1 MSNRR
6 RVRIPVIAGIVGV
19 LAATVVPVGHAAGP
33 AAAAGAGAT
42 RTVTLIT
49 GDRVDVDANG
59 LPSVRPGPGR
69 EGIAFSTSRH
79 DGHSTVLP
87 GDAIRLVASGRVD
100 PRLFDVTALLDFGY
114 DDAHRDTLP
123 LIVTHLDGEALPRAA
138 GTSVVR
144 DLPSINGAAV
154 LGGKSD
160 ATALWEALTDGSG
173 MRTAATGVDKIWLDG
188 VRKTTLDRSTAQ
200 IGAPAAWNAGHTGKG
215 VKIAILDTGV
225 DQTHADLAGR
235 EIAEKNF
242 SDAPDNID
250 RYGHGTHV
258 ASIAAGTGAR
268 SGGKYRGVA
277 YEGSLLDGKV
287 LNDDGSGRESWIVAG
302 MQWAAEQGA
311 AVVNLSLGGQDTP
324 ETDPLEQAVD
334 TLSRQHGTL
343 FVIAAGNAGT
353 DGSINSPGSADA
365 ALTVGAVDRADGL
378 APFSSRGPRLGD
390 GAIKPDI
397 TAPGVEIVAASHS
410 AGTIG
415 RPVEPGYVALSGTS
429 MATPH
434 VAGAAALL
442 AQQHPGWTGTRL
454 KAALTGSAKPAP
466 GLTPFAQG
474 SGRVDLTTAI
484 TGTVYTEPTNLGYGI
499 VPWPHDDDQPITKS
513 LTYHNSGDVAVT
525 LDLTVEATGPD
536 GKPADGVFS
545 VNDKQITVP
554 AGGTAKAAVVA
565 DTSAGTVD
573 GIYSGA
579 VLATT
584 GASSTRVP
592 IAVTREKE
600 TYDLKINFL
609 DEDGKPTS
617 AYLAKLLGLDDS
629 TLVKLPYAE
638 DGSIEL
644 RLPKGRYALDNLVAG
659 QGRLHLMPYPN
670 LELTKNTTITVDT
683 RTTKPISV
691 TPPGP
696 ATFLMADVGYSVR
709 TATSRLI
716 STILVLAGG
725 NLSQASLGHLGPPSP
740 PETLTGIANTAWTA
754 PESAFYGLAW
764 FPEGVVPAGF
774 TRKVTK
780 KELATVHARF
790 GAPVPGRFGWR
801 SQIPM
806 TTDGTFLS
814 PGSGREVP
822 LPGAATEYVNTDG
835 VSWTGKLQQ
844 RSDGLETELFG
855 PLRTYRAGREY
866 SERFNHG
873 MFGPALPPQGDPWV
887 DRRGDKLEVFLP
899 LVGDSAGNGGLS
911 RVGEGDTKLYRGE
924 QLIGESSELGYGDFQ
939 LPPERSEYRLTTSLS
954 RPPGLDVS
962 TVVSAEW
969 TFRSGFVAGTEK
981 KAVTLCAIRFTP
993 ELDDTTSAPAGRPFR
1008 IPVALRCSDGSR
1020 QRAHDLTVD
1029 VSYDEG
1035 RTWRPAEVR
1044 GNGTVKVDHPADAT
1058 SVSLR
1063 TSATDERGNTVRHT
1077 IIRAYKLA

>member
-1 MSNRR
+1 M
-6 RVRIPVIAGIVGV
+6 RIPVIAGIVGV
-19 LAATVVPVGHAAGP
+19 LAATVVPVGHATDP
-33 AAAAGAGAT
+33 AAASGAAHA
-42 RTVTLIT
+42 VTLIT
-49 GDRVDVDANG
+49 GDRVVVDANG

-69 EGIAFSTSRH
+69 EGMAFSTTRH
-79 DGHSTVLP
+79 DGHLTVMP
-87 GDAIRLVASGRVD
+87 ADAIQLVASGRVD
-100 PRLFDVTALLDFGY
+100 PRLFDVTALLGFSY

-123 LIVTHLDGEALPRAA
+123 LIITQPDDEALPRVA

-144 DLPSINGAAV
+144 DLPSINGTAM

-173 MRTAATGVDKIWLDG
+173 TRTTAAGVDKIWLDG
-188 VRKTTLDRSTAQ
+188 LRRTTLDRSTAQ

-225 DQTHADLAGR
+225 DQTHPDLADR

-277 YEGSLLDGKV
+277 HEGSLLDGKV
-287 LNDDGSGRESWIVAG
+287 LNDNGSGQESWIVAG

-311 AVVNLSLGGQDTP
+311 AIVNLSLGAQDTP
-324 ETDPLEQAVD
+324 GTDPLEQAVD

-343 FVIAAGNAGT
+343 FVIAAGNTGT
-353 DGSINSPGSADA
+353 DGSISSPGSADA
-365 ALTVGAVDRADGL
+365 ALTVGAVDRSDGL
-378 APFSSRGPRLGD
+378 APFSSRGPRLSD

-397 TAPGVEIVAASHS
+397 TAPGVGIAAALHS

-415 RPVEPGYVALSGTS
+415 QPVEPGYVALSGTS

-442 AQQHPGWTGTRL
+442 AQQHPDWTGARL
-454 KAALTGSAKPAP
+454 KAALTGSAKPGP

-474 SGRVDLTTAI
+474 SGRVELPAAI
-484 TGTVYTEPTNLGYGI
+484 TGTVYTEPTGLGYGI
-499 VPWPHDDDQPITKS
+499 VPWPHDDDRPITKS
-513 LTYHNSGDVAVT
+513 LTYHNSGDAAAT
-525 LDLTVEATGPD
+525 LDLTVEGIGPD

-545 VNDKQITVP
+545 VSEKQITVP
-554 AGGTAKAAVVA
+554 AGGTAKVNVVA
-565 DTSAGTVD
+565 DTSAGTLD

-579 VLATT
+579 VLATA

-592 IAVTREKE
+592 VAVDREKE
-600 TYDLKINFL
+600 TYDLKITFL
-609 DEDGKPTS
+609 DEGGKPTS
-617 AYLAKLLGLDDS
+617 AYVAKLLGLDDNS
-629 TLVKLPYAE
+629 LVKLPYAE

-659 QGRLHLMPYPN
+659 QGRLHLVAYPN

-696 ATFLMADVGYSVR
+696 ATFLMADVGYSLR
-709 TATSRLI
+709 TATGRLS

-725 NLSQASLGHLGPPSP
+725 NPSQASLGHLGPPSP

-754 PESAFYGLAW
+754 PEDAFYGLAW
-764 FPEGVVPAGF
+764 FPESVVPAGF
-774 TRKVTK
+774 TRKVAK

-835 VSWTGKLQQ
+835 VRWAGVLTQWSSKPHTYP
-844 RSDGLETELFG
+844 SDMTFNG

-873 MFGPALPPQGDPWV
+873 VFGPAFPPLGKNTWA
-887 DRRGDKLEVFLP
+887 DRRGNVLEVFLP
-899 LVGDSAGNGGLS
+899 LFGDSAGNGGLPG
-911 RVGEGDTKLYRGE
+911 VGAGSIKLYRGE
-924 QLIGESSELGYGDFQ
+924 KLIGESSEQLGYGLFR
-939 LPPERSEYRLTTSLS
+939 LPPEKSEYRMTTSVS
-954 RPPGLDVS
+954 RPAVLDVS
-962 TVVSAEW
+962 TVVTAEW
-969 TFRSGFVAGTEK
+969 TFRSGHVAGAESK
-981 KAVTLCAIRFTP
+981 EIPLCAIRFTP

-1008 IPVALRCSDGSR
+1008 IPVALQCSDGSR
-1020 QRAHDLTVD
+1020 QRARDLTVD

-1035 RTWRPAEVR
+1035 KTWRPADVR
-1044 GNGTVKVDHPADAT
+1044 ANRTVKVDHPADAT

-1063 TSATDERGNTVRHT
+1063 ASAADGRGNTIRHT